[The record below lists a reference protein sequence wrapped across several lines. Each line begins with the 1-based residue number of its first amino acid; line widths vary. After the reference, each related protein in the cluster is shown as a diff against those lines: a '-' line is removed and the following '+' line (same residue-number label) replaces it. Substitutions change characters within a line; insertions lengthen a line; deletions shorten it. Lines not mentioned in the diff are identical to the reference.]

1 MRSAVAAAALLI
13 VSAQAGFADPCQDRF
28 TELYMQLDQGVPT
41 KTFVTTEFK
50 GAPAMTN
57 DFLYLNSGHHMTVPI
72 QPPQPWVLTYEN
84 VMYQSADKGGS
95 WAKVR
100 DLDSGQ
106 NADGA
111 IAAKKTNAATIRNA
125 ACGTEEI
132 DGVKVEMV
140 AADITVSQGMVTE
153 NRYTYWVRS
162 DDNFI
167 VKAVYDT
174 KAQNFEMKVTQVIEK
189 APDLK
194 LPVPE

>member
-1 MRSAVAAAALLI
+1 MRSAVAAAVLIFVSSQAL
-13 VSAQAGFADPCQDRF
+13 ADACDDRF

-50 GAPAMTN
+50 GSPPMTN

-72 QPPQPWVLTYEN
+72 EPAQPRVLTYQN
-84 VMYQSADKGGS
+84 VMYQSGDDGGS
-95 WAKVR
+95 WTKVR

-111 IAAKKTNAATIRNA
+111 IAAKKTNAATIRNS

-132 DGVKVEMV
+132 DGVKLDKV

-153 NRYTYWVRS
+153 NRYTYWVRPE
-162 DDNFI
+162 DGFI

-174 KAQNFEMKVTQVIEK
+174 KGPNFEMKTTQVIEK

-194 LPVPE
+194 LPTPE